1 MANSNQTFWISGT
14 ARAKLKRFSDQLNIS
29 RGVLLEF
36 LISQLEL
43 MTVGKFEEQKRLLE
57 LDSELMTKYFG
68 EYSID
73 TGLDFQDIIHKLIK
87 E

>member
-1 MANSNQTFWISGT
+1 MSNSNQTFWISDI

-29 RGVLLEF
+29 RGLLLEF

-57 LDSELMTKYFG
+57 LDSTLMDKYFG
-68 EYSID
+68 KFPVE
-73 TGLDFQDIIHKLIK
+73 TCLDWQDVINKLTK